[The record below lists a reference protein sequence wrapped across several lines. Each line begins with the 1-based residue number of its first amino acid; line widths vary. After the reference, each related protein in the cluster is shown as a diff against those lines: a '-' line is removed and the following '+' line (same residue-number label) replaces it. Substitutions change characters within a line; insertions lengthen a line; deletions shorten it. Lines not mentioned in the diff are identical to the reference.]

1 MSDRKPRFTQYEMN
15 RYVEVQKLKAT
26 YPMSPDYEPFEDEDI
41 RDRIKQRKGKGL
53 TDGQKA
59 LIEADGL
66 VIRNKPLGDNDN
78 AFFYWNLYNEANME
92 AWKNGTKPIPKAF
105 GVNVGT
111 NTNLNGPN
119 VCDKCVACICPVP
132 S

>member
-1 MSDRKPRFTQYEMN
+1 MN
-15 RYVEVQKLKAT
+15 RYVEVQKLEAN
-26 YPMSPDYEPFEDEDI
+26 YVPFTDKDI
-41 RDRIKQRKGKGL
+41 TDRLRERNGKGL

-66 VIRNKPLGDNDN
+66 VKRNKPLDDNAN
-78 AFFYWNLYNEANME
+78 AFFYWNLYNKANKA
-92 AWKNGTKPIPKAF
+92 AWESGTPIPPVF
-105 GVNVGT
+105 RVHVGT